1 MAVRSMRTT
10 AGWDQRTREKERK
23 GVHGMLFQSASV
35 WIGSFV
41 FHNVSIRL
49 ACVVF
54 FFLSPLNSWHFSP
67 LLCYLLIVFYFVF
80 TVGSICL
87 FFFAIDFFIVK
98 WELPG
103 SSESRRRNNK
113 REGRTI
119 HQTYQDYP
127 ERKRKQRRE
136 GITHIEVEHTAML
149 HMPLDRNCIDRR
161 PGQLRARL
169 YVTTRQLGREI
180 RSERTGRER
189 LNLKHR

>member
-1 MAVRSMRTT
+1 MRSENKR
-10 AGWDQRTREKERK
+10 ERK
-23 GVHGMLFQSASV
+23 KGGTWNALSISFRLDRLVCFSQCFYSFGMR
-35 WIGSFV
+35 
-41 FHNVSIRL
+41 RL
-49 ACVVF
+49 F
-54 FFLSPLNSWHFSP
+54 FFSPLNSWHFSP

-169 YVTTRQLGREI
+169 YVTTRSWAE
-180 RSERTGRER
+180 
-189 LNLKHR
+189 K

>member
-1 MAVRSMRTT
+1 
-10 AGWDQRTREKERK
+10 
-23 GVHGMLFQSASV
+23 MLFQSASV

-54 FFLSPLNSWHFSP
+54 FFLSAKFLTFLSIAM
-67 LLCYLLIVFYFVF
+67 LLAYRLLFRFYCVIHLFV
-80 TVGSICL
+80 
-87 FFFAIDFFIVK
+87 FFAIDFFIVK

-127 ERKRKQRRE
+127 ERKRKQRR
-136 GITHIEVEHTAML
+136 GGDYT
-149 HMPLDRNCIDRR
+149 
-161 PGQLRARL
+161 
-169 YVTTRQLGREI
+169 Y
-180 RSERTGRER
+180 
-189 LNLKHR
+189 

>member
-23 GVHGMLFQSASV
+23 KRGYMECSFNQLPSGSARLFFTMFLFVWHAS
-35 WIGSFV
+35 S
-41 FHNVSIRL
+41 
-49 ACVVF
+49 F
-54 FFLSPLNSWHFSP
+54 FFLSAKFLTFLSIAM
-67 LLCYLLIVFYFVF
+67 LLAYRLLFRFYCGIHLFV
-80 TVGSICL
+80 
-87 FFFAIDFFIVK
+87 FFAIDFFIVK

-169 YVTTRQLGREI
+169 YVTTRSWAE
-180 RSERTGRER
+180 
-189 LNLKHR
+189 K